1 MQHCCPLYIVA
12 LLYCLVQSSVL
23 WLCRVSVRRISELCL
38 LSSSFSSSLAF
49 CFSSYLAPSFSC
61 TKRKMK
67 TRASIAH
74 LKHKQ
79 RQQHMSERFHVPGYA
94 IAVFRGRVLTN
105 FMEMKIEELADD
117 SLSKVVHY

>member
-23 WLCRVSVRRISELCL
+23 WLCRVSVRRISELLL
-38 LSSSFSSSLAF
+38 LSSSFAS
-49 CFSSYLAPSFSC
+49 SFSC
-61 TKRKMK
+61 TNCKMK
-67 TRASIAH
+67 TRASLAH

-79 RQQHMSERFHVPGYA
+79 RQQHMSERFHVPGCA
-94 IAVFRGRVLTN
+94 IAVFRGIVLTN

-117 SLSKVVHY
+117 CLSIVVHYYYIQ